1 MSMPDNRGTTG
12 RDGSARATKATASP
26 SASRPTVNFISTI
39 LALATDISERKA
51 FANPG
56 HLRKARSRQPGG
68 RGSKRRLDRAG
79 QVLAEEGLD
88 LLPALDRRLDPVG
101 RADNREESVPCSGE
115 GAELMRLAQLVEGA
129 GQFSGLG

>member
-1 MSMPDNRGTTG
+1 MSMPDNRGITG

-26 SASRPTVNFISTI
+26 SASRPTVNFLSTI

-68 RGSKRRLDRAG
+68 RGSSRGLDRAG
-79 QVLAEEGLD
+79 QVARGLRGKFHRRPGQPSVRGADEVEGH
-88 LLPALDRRLDPVG
+88 G
-101 RADNREESVPCSGE
+101 GMGSGE
-115 GAELMRLAQLVEGA
+115 G
-129 GQFSGLG
+129 